1 MSDHDP
7 YQRSD
12 APTPPGKP
20 VRIGPLGW
28 TVIGL
33 LVLAANIYLWPY
45 VAGFML

>member
-1 MSDHDP
+1 MSDNDP
-7 YQRSD
+7 YEHPG

-33 LVLAANIYLWPY
+33 LVLAANAWLWPRML
-45 VAGFML
+45 GFL